1 MDRMSSVAAQS
12 WLLPLPTPK
21 GKLICTVSLS
31 ESSWNWPDSKMAPGK
46 SKLGMALAR
55 SEPPHPVLGGGG
67 DHMEKRV
74 QVERKM
80 GRRWSRG
87 KKQQSFCF
95 L

>member
-1 MDRMSSVAAQS
+1 
-12 WLLPLPTPK
+12 
-21 GKLICTVSLS
+21 
-31 ESSWNWPDSKMAPGK
+31 MAPGK